1 MNNNPMSGIRHQGSG
16 FTLIELLVVMAIIAI
31 LVSIA
36 APRYFNS
43 VEKSKE
49 VVLKQDLSTL
59 RDAIDKYYGDTG
71 KYPDTLDD
79 LVTKKYLRKLPVDP
93 ITDSADTWVVVP
105 PDDADKGGVFDLH
118 SGASG
123 NGRDGTPYSAW

>member
-1 MNNNPMSGIRHQGSG
+1 MLHMSNIVHRQRATG
-16 FTLIELLVVMAIIAI
+16 FTLIELLVVMVIIAI

-49 VVLKQDLSTL
+49 TVLRQDLSVM
-59 RDAIDKYYGDTG
+59 RDAIDKYYSDND
-71 KYPDTLDD
+71 KYPDSLED

-93 ITDSADTWVVVP
+93 ITDNATTWIVVP
-105 PDDADKGGVFDLH
+105 PSDLDKGGVFDLH
-118 SGASG
+118 SGAPG
-123 NGRDGTPYSAW
+123 NGRDGTPYSSW

>member
-1 MNNNPMSGIRHQGSG
+1 MDKTPGKRAPG

-36 APRYFNS
+36 TPRYFNS

-49 VVLKQDLSTL
+49 VVLKEDLSTL
-59 RDAIDKYYGDTG
+59 RDAIDKYYGDSG
-71 KYPDTLDD
+71 KYPDSLDD

-93 ITDSADTWVVVP
+93 ITDRADTWVVVP
-105 PDDADKGGVFDLH
+105 PEDAEKGGVFDLH
-118 SGASG
+118 SGAPG

>member
-1 MNNNPMSGIRHQGSG
+1 MVMNKRAHARHSLG
-16 FTLIELLVVMAIIAI
+16 FTLIELLVVMSIIAI

-49 VVLKQDLSTL
+49 AVLKQDLSTM
-59 RDAIDKYYGDTG
+59 RDTIDKFYGDTG

-79 LVTKKYLRKLPVDP
+79 LVTKKYIRKLPVDP
-93 ITDSADTWVVVP
+93 ITDRADTWVIVAP
-105 PDDADKGGVFDLH
+105 EDAEKGSVFDLH
-118 SGASG
+118 SGAPG

>member
-1 MNNNPMSGIRHQGSG
+1 MNNNPGIRHAPG

-36 APRYFNS
+36 TPRYFNS

-93 ITDSADTWVVVP
+93 ITDRADTWVVVP
-105 PDDADKGGVFDLH
+105 PEDTDKGGVFDLH
-118 SGASG
+118 SGATG
-123 NGRDGTPYSAW
+123 NGRDGTPYSGW

>member
-1 MNNNPMSGIRHQGSG
+1 MDKTPGKRAPG

-36 APRYFNS
+36 TPRYFNS

-49 VVLKQDLSTL
+49 VVLKEDLSTM
-59 RDAIDKYYGDTG
+59 RDAIDKYYGDSG
-71 KYPDTLDD
+71 KYPDSLDD

-93 ITDSADTWVVVP
+93 ITDRADTWVVVP
-105 PDDADKGGVFDLH
+105 PEDADKGGVFDLH
-118 SGASG
+118 SGAPG
-123 NGRDGTPYSAW
+123 NGRDGTPYSSW

>member
-1 MNNNPMSGIRHQGSG
+1 MDKNSGIQRTPG

-36 APRYFNS
+36 TPRYFNS

-49 VVLKQDLSTL
+49 VVLKEDLSTL
-59 RDAIDKYYGDTG
+59 RDAIDKYYGDSG
-71 KYPDTLDD
+71 KYPDSLDD
-79 LVTKKYLRKLPVDP
+79 LVSKKYLRKLPVDP
-93 ITDSADTWVVVP
+93 ITDRADTWVVVP
-105 PDDADKGGVFDLH
+105 PEDAEKGGVFDLH
-118 SGASG
+118 SGAPG

>member
-1 MNNNPMSGIRHQGSG
+1 MDKNSGIQRTPG

-36 APRYFNS
+36 TPRYFNS

-49 VVLKQDLSTL
+49 VVLKQDLSTM
-59 RDAIDKYYGDTG
+59 RDAIDKYYGDSG
-71 KYPDTLDD
+71 KYPDSLDD

-93 ITDSADTWVVVP
+93 ITDRADTWVVVP
-105 PDDADKGGVFDLH
+105 PEDAEKGGVFDLH
-118 SGASG
+118 SGAPG

>member
-1 MNNNPMSGIRHQGSG
+1 MVMNTHLGIRTRRFG
-16 FTLIELLVVMAIIAI
+16 FTLVELLVVMAIIAI

-36 APRYFNS
+36 TPRYFNS

-93 ITDSADTWVVVP
+93 ITDRADTWVVVP
-105 PDDADKGGVFDLH
+105 PEDADKGGVFDLH
-118 SGASG
+118 SGAPG
-123 NGRDGTPYSAW
+123 NGRDGTPYSGW